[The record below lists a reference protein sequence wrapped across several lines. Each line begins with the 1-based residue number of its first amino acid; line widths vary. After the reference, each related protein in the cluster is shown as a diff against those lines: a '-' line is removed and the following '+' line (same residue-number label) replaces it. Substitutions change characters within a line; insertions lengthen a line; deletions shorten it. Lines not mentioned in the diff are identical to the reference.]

1 VLSQNTS
8 LEFII
13 GIYTLSSILTV
24 VFSSILAYSQ
34 FNEIPYPKEIKRSEF
49 VSSLI
54 IIREGIFLTL
64 ISVIIQMYSTLLY
77 IFIREFDV
85 ISVKEADVS
94 LMLLSFMLIFYSLTS
109 LLTSVNSE
117 ILINIQ
123 TFINKIFTPLAMSSV
138 LLTGITLILIN
149 INSPITQILY
159 WDLNPFLTI
168 AIIGVP
174 FHTIYMMIMGFFV
187 GNNKSKLQFYF
198 NLSAFLF
205 SLPTLYVF
213 SHNFGAIGSL
223 LSYTIFS
230 IFLAAFSILGLFYYM
245 KFIKID
251 L

>member
-1 VLSQNTS
+1 
-8 LEFII
+8 
-13 GIYTLSSILTV
+13 
-24 VFSSILAYSQ
+24 
-34 FNEIPYPKEIKRSEF
+34 
-49 VSSLI
+49 
-54 IIREGIFLTL
+54 
-64 ISVIIQMYSTLLY
+64 MYSTLLY

-149 INSPITQILY
+149 INSPITQILEIISSSIFNLNY